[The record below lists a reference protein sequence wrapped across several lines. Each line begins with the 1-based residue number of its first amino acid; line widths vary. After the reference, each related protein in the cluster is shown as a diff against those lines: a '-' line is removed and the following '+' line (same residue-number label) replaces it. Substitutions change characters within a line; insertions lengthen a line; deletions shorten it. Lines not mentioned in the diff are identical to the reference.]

1 MNQPNKI
8 ACAIVW
14 SPVLCGGLATVI
26 SLSAAIGLLNAR
38 LGQVPE
44 SPRVEFGPG
53 QRKGQAA

>member
-1 MNQPNKI
+1 MNPLSKI

-14 SPVLCGGLATVI
+14 SPVLCGLATVI
-26 SLSAAIGLLNAR
+26 SLSAAIGLLSAR